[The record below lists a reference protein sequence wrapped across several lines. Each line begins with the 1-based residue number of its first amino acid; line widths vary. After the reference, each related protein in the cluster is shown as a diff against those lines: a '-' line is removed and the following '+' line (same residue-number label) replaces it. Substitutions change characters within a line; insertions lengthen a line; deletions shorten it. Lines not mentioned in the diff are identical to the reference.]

1 MGFHLGMTLA
11 EVKAHEP
18 LVQFGRAD
26 PFGVVR
32 TTINPHFDPRFSK
45 PIYAGV
51 RTISFDFLDGKLVRL
66 WIGFDEG
73 FKWSTLDEFVPNF
86 SKLLGVPADW
96 PRKGQGR
103 ELMCD
108 GFSLFA
114 TLIASVPSLRITDEP
129 AEDVIGARRE
139 AAAAAAEGADIIGDT
154 RTKTYYGA
162 NCAAREHVP
171 AENRAVFANKEE
183 AEKAGYK
190 SAPDCK

>member
-1 MGFHLGMTLA
+1 MTLA
-11 EVKAHEP
+11 EVKAREP
-18 LVQFGRAD
+18 LVQFGPAD

-32 TTINPHFDPRFSK
+32 TTVNPHFDPRFSK
-45 PIYAGV
+45 TVYAGV

-66 WIGFDEG
+66 WLGFDEG
-73 FKWSTLDEFVPNF
+73 FKWSTLDDFVPNF

-96 PRKGQGR
+96 PRKGNGR

-114 TLIASVPSLRITDEP
+114 TMIASVPSLRITDET
-129 AEDVIGARRE
+129 AE
-139 AAAAAAEGADIIGDT
+139 DIIGSRREVAAAVADGT
-154 RTKTYYGA
+154 AIIGDVRTKSYYSA

-171 AENRAVFANKEE
+171 SDNRAIFANKEE

-190 SAPDCK
+190 LAQDCK